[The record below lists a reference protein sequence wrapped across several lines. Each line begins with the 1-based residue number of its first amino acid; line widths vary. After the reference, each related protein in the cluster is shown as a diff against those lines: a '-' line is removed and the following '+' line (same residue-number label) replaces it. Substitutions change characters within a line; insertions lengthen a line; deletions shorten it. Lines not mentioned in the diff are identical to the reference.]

1 MFVFCIE
8 SSHARG
14 MGHLFRSLTLASE
27 LRTRGHTVRFLA
39 NDHPNSL
46 RIIRERGF
54 DVSLYDLAVVTG
66 WEKDFL
72 EAAASSPIWINDRL
86 NTQRLHTET
95 IKGLDAK
102 LVTFDDRGDGAE
114 LADLNICALLFENTE
129 DLKGRDVRLGV
140 EYMILNP
147 EIATYRRVREKLASI
162 LVTLGGADTY
172 GVTVRVA
179 KWLSS
184 NPFPVTIVTG
194 PSFQHMA
201 ELEEVVVAT
210 AAPDRFRLLK
220 QVPSLAAEM
229 YGHDLAITG
238 GGLTPFEA
246 CAAGLPCV
254 VIANEPFEIPVGRA
268 LEQSGAA
275 FFAGHHSAFDLGVL
289 ETAIPIRSMSETAM
303 TTVDLGGV
311 GRVADLLERL
321 AA

>member
-1 MFVFCIE
+1 M
-8 SSHARG
+8 
-14 MGHLFRSLTLASE
+14 TLATE
-27 LRTRGHTVRFLA
+27 LRSRGQSVLFLA

-46 RIIRERGF
+46 KIIRERGF
-54 DVSLYDLAVVTG
+54 DVALYELAAVTG

-72 EAAASSPIWINDRL
+72 EAAAPSSIWINDRL
-86 NTQRLHTET
+86 NTQLSHSET
-95 IKGLDAK
+95 ITRLGAK

-114 LADLNICALLFENTE
+114 LADINVCALLFEKTE
-129 DLKGRDVRLGV
+129 GLKGKDVRLGV

-147 EIATYRRVREKLASI
+147 EIAAYRRVRQSLASI

-184 NPFPVTIVTG
+184 KPFPVTIVTG

-201 ELEEVVVAT
+201 ELEEVVAT
-210 AAPDRFRLLK
+210 AAPDRFKLLN
-220 QVPSLAAEM
+220 QVPSLAVEM
-229 YGHDLAITG
+229 HGHDLAITG
-238 GGLTPFEA
+238 GGVTPFEA

-268 LEQSGAA
+268 LEELGAA
-275 FFAGHHSAFDLGVL
+275 FFAGHHSAFDLGIL
-289 ETAIPIRSMSETAM
+289 EKQIPIRTMSETAM
-303 TTVDLGGV
+303 TKVDLGGV

>member
-14 MGHLFRSLTLASE
+14 MGHLFRSLTLATE
-27 LRTRGHTVRFLA
+27 LRSRGHPVLFLA

-54 DVSLYDLAVVTG
+54 DVALHDLASVTG
-66 WEKDFL
+66 WENGFIEPD
-72 EAAASSPIWINDRL
+72 ASSSVWINDRL
-86 NTQRLHTET
+86 NTQRSHSEA
-95 IKGLDAK
+95 IKRLGAK

-114 LADLNICALLFENTE
+114 LADMNICALLFEKTE
-129 DLKGRDVRLGV
+129 GLKGKDVRLGV

-147 EIATYRRVREKLASI
+147 EIATYRRIREKLASI

-184 NPFPVTIVTG
+184 KPFPVTIVTG

-201 ELEEVVVAT
+201 ELEEVVAT
-210 AAPDRFRLLK
+210 AAPGRFKLLN

-229 YGHDLAITG
+229 HGHDLAITG
-238 GGLTPFEA
+238 GGVTPFEA

-268 LEQSGAA
+268 LEELGAA
-275 FFAGHHSAFDLGVL
+275 FFAGHHSAFDLGIL
-289 ETAIPIRSMSETAM
+289 EKPIPIRTMSETAM
-303 TTVDLGGV
+303 AKVDLGGV

>member
-14 MGHLFRSLTLASE
+14 MGHLFRSLTLATE
-27 LRTRGHTVRFLA
+27 LRSRGHPVLFLA

-54 DVSLYDLAVVTG
+54 DVALHDLASVTG
-66 WEKDFL
+66 WENGFIEPD
-72 EAAASSPIWINDRL
+72 ASSSVWINDRL
-86 NTQRLHTET
+86 NTQRPHSEA
-95 IKGLDAK
+95 IKRLGAK

-114 LADLNICALLFENTE
+114 LADMNICALLFEKTE
-129 DLKGRDVRLGV
+129 GLKGKDVRLGV

-147 EIATYRRVREKLASI
+147 EIAAFRRLRQSLASI

-184 NPFPVTIVTG
+184 KPFPVTIVTG

-201 ELEEVVVAT
+201 ELEEAVAT
-210 AAPDRFRLLK
+210 AAPGRFKLLK

-229 YGHDLAITG
+229 HGHDLAITG
-238 GGLTPFEA
+238 GGVTPFEA

-268 LEQSGAA
+268 LEDLGAA
-275 FFAGHHSAFDLGVL
+275 FFAGHHSAFDLGIL
-289 ETAIPIRSMSETAM
+289 ETPIPIRTMSQTAM
-303 TTVDLGGV
+303 TKVDLGGV
-311 GRVADLLERL
+311 SRVADLLERL

>member
-14 MGHLFRSLTLASE
+14 MGHLFRSLTLATE
-27 LRTRGHTVRFLA
+27 LRSRGHSVRFAA

-54 DVSLYDLAVVTG
+54 DVALYDLAAVTG
-66 WEKDFL
+66 WEEGLVDPTTVP
-72 EAAASSPIWINDRL
+72 SPIWINDRL
-86 NTQRLHTET
+86 DTRRPHSET
-95 IKGLDAK
+95 IKRLGAK

-114 LADLNICALLFENTE
+114 LADMNICALLFEKTE
-129 DLKGRDVRLGV
+129 DLKGEDIRLGV

-147 EIATYRRVREKLASI
+147 EIERYRRVRQSLASI

-184 NPFPVTIVTG
+184 KPFPVTIVTG

-201 ELEEVVVAT
+201 ELEEVVST
-210 AAPDRFRLLK
+210 AEPDRFKLLN

-238 GGLTPFEA
+238 GGVTPFEA

-268 LEQSGAA
+268 LEGLGAA
-275 FFAGHHSAFDLGVL
+275 FFAGHHSEFDLGIL
-289 ETAIPIRSMSETAM
+289 EKAIPIRSMSETAM
-303 TTVDLGGV
+303 TKVDLGGV
-311 GRVADLLERL
+311 GRIAALLERL

>member
-14 MGHLFRSLTLASE
+14 MGHLFRSLTLATE
-27 LRTRGHTVRFLA
+27 LRSRGHSIRFLA

-46 RIIRERGF
+46 RIIQERGF
-54 DVSLYDLAVVTG
+54 DVALYDLAAVTG
-66 WEKDFL
+66 WEDGFVDVGVL
-72 EAAASSPIWINDRL
+72 SPIWINDRL
-86 NTQRLHTET
+86 NTRRSHSET
-95 IKGLDAK
+95 IKRLGAK

-114 LADLNICALLFENTE
+114 LADMNICALLFEKTE
-129 DLKGRDVRLGV
+129 DLKGKDVRLGV

-147 EIATYRRVREKLASI
+147 EIAAYRRIRQSLASI

-179 KWLSS
+179 KWLTSKS
-184 NPFPVTIVTG
+184 FPVTIVTG

-201 ELEEVVVAT
+201 ELEGVVAT
-210 AAPDRFRLLK
+210 AAPGQFKLLN

-229 YGHDLAITG
+229 HGHDLAITG
-238 GGLTPFEA
+238 GGVTPFEA

-268 LEQSGAA
+268 LEELGAA
-275 FFAGHHSAFDLGVL
+275 FFAGHHSAFDLGIL
-289 ETAIPIRSMSETAM
+289 EKAIPIKSMSETAM
-303 TTVDLGGV
+303 AKVDLGGV

>member
-14 MGHLFRSLTLASE
+14 MGHLFRSLTLATE
-27 LRTRGHTVRFLA
+27 LRSRGHSVRFMA
-39 NDHPNSL
+39 NDHLNSL

-54 DVSLYDLAVVTG
+54 DAALYDLAAVTG
-66 WEKDFL
+66 WEEGLVDPTTVP
-72 EAAASSPIWINDRL
+72 SPIWINDRL
-86 NTQRLHTET
+86 NTRRSHSET
-95 IKGLDAK
+95 IKRLGAK

-114 LADLNICALLFENTE
+114 LADMNICALLFEKTE
-129 DLKGRDVRLGV
+129 SLMGKDVRLGV

-147 EIATYRRVREKLASI
+147 EIAAFRRLRQSLASI

-184 NPFPVTIVTG
+184 KPFSVTIVTG

-201 ELEEVVVAT
+201 ELEEVVAT
-210 AAPDRFRLLK
+210 AAPDRLKLLNH
-220 QVPSLAAEM
+220 VPSLAAEM
-229 YGHDLAITG
+229 HGHDLAITG
-238 GGLTPFEA
+238 GGITPFEA

-268 LEQSGAA
+268 LEELGAA
-275 FFAGHHSAFDLGVL
+275 FFAGHHSAFDLGIL
-289 ETAIPIRSMSETAM
+289 EKPIPIRTMSETAM
-303 TTVDLGGV
+303 TKVGLGGV

>member
-14 MGHLFRSLTLASE
+14 MGHLFRSLTLATE
-27 LRTRGHTVRFLA
+27 LRSRGHSVLFLA

-54 DVSLYDLAVVTG
+54 DVALYDLASVTG
-66 WEKDFL
+66 WENGFIEPD
-72 EAAASSPIWINDRL
+72 ASSSVWINDRL
-86 NTQRLHTET
+86 NTQRSHSEA
-95 IKGLDAK
+95 IKRLGAK

-114 LADLNICALLFENTE
+114 LADINVCALLFEKTE
-129 DLKGRDVRLGV
+129 GLKGKDVRLGV

-147 EIATYRRVREKLASI
+147 EIAAFRRLRQSLASI

-184 NPFPVTIVTG
+184 KPFPVTIVTG

-201 ELEEVVVAT
+201 ELEEVVAT
-210 AAPDRFRLLK
+210 AAPDRFKLLN

-229 YGHDLAITG
+229 HGHDLAITG
-238 GGLTPFEA
+238 GGITPFEA

-268 LEQSGAA
+268 LEDLGAA
-275 FFAGHHSAFDLGVL
+275 FFAGHHSAFDLGIL
-289 ETAIPIRSMSETAM
+289 ETPIPIRAMSETAM
-303 TTVDLGGV
+303 TKVDLGGV

-321 AA
+321 AT

>member
-14 MGHLFRSLTLASE
+14 MGHLFRSLTLATE
-27 LRTRGHTVRFLA
+27 LRSRGHLVLFLA

-54 DVSLYDLAVVTG
+54 DVALYDLAAVTG
-66 WEKDFL
+66 WENGFIEPD
-72 EAAASSPIWINDRL
+72 ASSVWINDRL
-86 NTQRLHTET
+86 NTQRSHSEA
-95 IKGLDAK
+95 IKRLGAK
-102 LVTFDDRGDGAE
+102 LVTFDDRGDGAG
-114 LADLNICALLFENTE
+114 LADINICALLFEKTE
-129 DLKGRDVRLGV
+129 GLKGKDVRLGV

-147 EIATYRRVREKLASI
+147 EIAAFRRLRQSLASI

-184 NPFPVTIVTG
+184 KPFPVTIVTG

-201 ELEEVVVAT
+201 ELKEVVAT
-210 AAPDRFRLLK
+210 AARDRFKLLN

-229 YGHDLAITG
+229 HGHDLAITG
-238 GGLTPFEA
+238 GGVTPFEA

-254 VIANEPFEIPVGRA
+254 VIANEPLKSR
-268 LEQSGAA
+268 SG
-275 FFAGHHSAFDLGVL
+275 V
-289 ETAIPIRSMSETAM
+289 RSR
-303 TTVDLGGV
+303 G
-311 GRVADLLERL
+311 
-321 AA
+321 

>member
-14 MGHLFRSLTLASE
+14 MGHLFRSLTLAAE
-27 LRTRGHTVRFLA
+27 LRARGRSVRFLA

-46 RIIRERGF
+46 SIIRERGF
-54 DVSLYDLAVVTG
+54 DVALYDLAAVTG

-72 EAAASSPIWINDRL
+72 ADAAPSSIWINDRL
-86 NTQRLHTET
+86 NTQRSHGET
-95 IKGLDAK
+95 VKRLGAK
-102 LVTFDDRGDGAE
+102 LVTFDDRGDGAG
-114 LADLNICALLFENTE
+114 LADINVCALLFEKTE
-129 DLKGRDVRLGV
+129 ELKGGDVRLGV

-147 EIATYRRVREKLASI
+147 EIAGYRRVREELASI

-184 NPFPVTIVTG
+184 KPFPVTIVTG

-201 ELEEVVVAT
+201 ELEEVV
-210 AAPDRFRLLK
+210 AAAVPDRFKLLN
-220 QVPSLAAEM
+220 QVPSLAEEM
-229 YGHDLAITG
+229 YEHDLAITG

-268 LEQSGAA
+268 LENLGAA
-275 FFAGHHSAFDLGVL
+275 VFAGHHSAFDLGIL
-289 ETAIPIRSMSETAM
+289 EKAIPIRSMSETAM
-303 TTVDLGGV
+303 TKVDLGGV
-311 GRVADLLERL
+311 RRVADLLERL
-321 AA
+321 VA

>member
-14 MGHLFRSLTLASE
+14 MGHLFRSLTLATE
-27 LRTRGHTVRFLA
+27 LRSRGHPVLFLA

-46 RIIRERGF
+46 RIIRERCF
-54 DVSLYDLAVVTG
+54 DVALHDLASVTG
-66 WEKDFL
+66 WENGFIEPD
-72 EAAASSPIWINDRL
+72 ASSSVWINDRL
-86 NTQRLHTET
+86 NTQRSHSEA
-95 IKGLDAK
+95 IKRLGAK

-114 LADLNICALLFENTE
+114 LADMNICALLFEKTE
-129 DLKGRDVRLGV
+129 GLKGKDVRLGV

-147 EIATYRRVREKLASI
+147 EIATYRRIREKLASI

-184 NPFPVTIVTG
+184 KPFPVTIVTG

-201 ELEEVVVAT
+201 ELEEVVAT
-210 AAPDRFRLLK
+210 AAPDRFKLLN

-229 YGHDLAITG
+229 HGHDLAITG
-238 GGLTPFEA
+238 GGVTPFEA

-268 LEQSGAA
+268 LEELGAA
-275 FFAGHHSAFDLGVL
+275 FFAGHHSAFDLGIL
-289 ETAIPIRSMSETAM
+289 EKPIPIRTMSETAM
-303 TTVDLGGV
+303 AKVDLGGV

>member
-14 MGHLFRSLTLASE
+14 MGHLFRSLTLATE
-27 LRTRGHTVRFLA
+27 LRSRGHRVLFLA

-54 DVSLYDLAVVTG
+54 DVALHDLASVTG
-66 WEKDFL
+66 WENGFI
-72 EAAASSPIWINDRL
+72 EPHASSSVWINDRL
-86 NTQRLHTET
+86 NTQRSHGEA
-95 IKGLDAK
+95 IKRLGAK

-114 LADLNICALLFENTE
+114 LADINICALLFEKTE
-129 DLKGRDVRLGV
+129 GLKGKDVRLGV

-147 EIATYRRVREKLASI
+147 EIAAFRRLRQSLASI

-172 GVTVRVA
+172 GVTVRVS
-179 KWLSS
+179 KWLS
-184 NPFPVTIVTG
+184 NKPFPVTIVTG

-201 ELEEVVVAT
+201 ELEEVVAT
-210 AAPDRFRLLK
+210 AAPDRFKLLN

-229 YGHDLAITG
+229 HGHDLAITG
-238 GGLTPFEA
+238 GGVTPFEA

-268 LEQSGAA
+268 LEGLGAA
-275 FFAGHHSAFDLGVL
+275 FFAGHHSAFDLGIL
-289 ETAIPIRSMSETAM
+289 EKPIPIRTMSETAM
-303 TTVDLGGV
+303 TKVDLGGV
-311 GRVADLLERL
+311 GRVANLLEGL
-321 AA
+321 AV

>member
-1 MFVFCIE
+1 
-8 SSHARG
+8 
-14 MGHLFRSLTLASE
+14 MGHLFRSLTLATE
-27 LRTRGHTVRFLA
+27 LRSRGQSVLFLA

-46 RIIRERGF
+46 KIIRERGF
-54 DVSLYDLAVVTG
+54 DVALYELAAVTG

-72 EAAASSPIWINDRL
+72 EAAAPSSIWINDRL
-86 NTQRLHTET
+86 NTQLSHSET
-95 IKGLDAK
+95 ITRLGAK

-114 LADLNICALLFENTE
+114 LADINVCALLFEKTE
-129 DLKGRDVRLGV
+129 GLKGKDVRLGV

-147 EIATYRRVREKLASI
+147 EIAAYRRVRQSLASI

-184 NPFPVTIVTG
+184 KPFPVTIVTG

-201 ELEEVVVAT
+201 ELEEVVAT
-210 AAPDRFRLLK
+210 AAPDRFKLLN
-220 QVPSLAAEM
+220 QVPSLAVEM
-229 YGHDLAITG
+229 HGHDLAITG
-238 GGLTPFEA
+238 GGVTPFEA

-268 LEQSGAA
+268 LEELGAA
-275 FFAGHHSAFDLGVL
+275 FFAGHHSAFDLGIL
-289 ETAIPIRSMSETAM
+289 EKQIPIRTMSETAM
-303 TTVDLGGV
+303 TKVDLGGV

>member
-27 LRTRGHTVRFLA
+27 LRSRGHSVLFLA

-54 DVSLYDLAVVTG
+54 DVALYDLAAATG
-66 WEKDFL
+66 WENDFL
-72 EAAASSPIWINDRL
+72 EAAGPSSIWINDRL
-86 NTQRLHTET
+86 NTLRSHSET
-95 IKGLDAK
+95 IRRLGAK

-114 LADLNICALLFENTE
+114 LADMNICALLFEKTE
-129 DLKGRDVRLGV
+129 GLKGKDVRLGV

-147 EIATYRRVREKLASI
+147 EIATYRRLREKLASI

-184 NPFPVTIVTG
+184 RPFPVTIVTG

-201 ELEEVVVAT
+201 ELEEVVAT
-210 AAPDRFRLLK
+210 AAPDRFKLLN

-229 YGHDLAITG
+229 HGHDLAITG
-238 GGLTPFEA
+238 GGVTPFEA

-268 LEQSGAA
+268 LEDLGAA
-275 FFAGHHSAFDLGVL
+275 FFAGHHSAFDLGIL
-289 ETAIPIRSMSETAM
+289 ETPIPIRTMSQTAM
-303 TTVDLGGV
+303 TKMDLGGL

-321 AA
+321 TA

>member
-14 MGHLFRSLTLASE
+14 MGHLFRSLTLATE
-27 LRTRGHTVRFLA
+27 LRSRGHSIRFLA

-46 RIIRERGF
+46 RIIQERGF
-54 DVSLYDLAVVTG
+54 DVALYDLAAVTG
-66 WEKDFL
+66 WENGFIEPDVT
-72 EAAASSPIWINDRL
+72 SSVWINDRL
-86 NTQRLHTET
+86 NTQRSHSEA
-95 IKGLDAK
+95 IKRLGAK

-114 LADLNICALLFENTE
+114 LADMNICALLFEKTE
-129 DLKGRDVRLGV
+129 DLKGKDVRLGV

-147 EIATYRRVREKLASI
+147 EIAAFRRLRQSLASI

-179 KWLSS
+179 KWLS
-184 NPFPVTIVTG
+184 NKPFPVTIVTG

-201 ELEEVVVAT
+201 ELEEVVAT
-210 AAPDRFRLLK
+210 AAPDRFKLLN

-229 YGHDLAITG
+229 HGHDLAITG
-238 GGLTPFEA
+238 GGVTPFEA

-268 LEQSGAA
+268 LEELGAA
-275 FFAGHHSAFDLGVL
+275 FFAGHHSAFDLGIL
-289 ETAIPIRSMSETAM
+289 EKAIPIKSMSETAM
-303 TTVDLGGV
+303 AKVDLGGV

>member
-14 MGHLFRSLTLASE
+14 MGHLFRSLTLATE
-27 LRTRGHTVRFLA
+27 LRSRGHSVLFLA

-54 DVSLYDLAVVTG
+54 DVALYDLTSVTG
-66 WEKDFL
+66 WENGVIEPD
-72 EAAASSPIWINDRL
+72 ASSSVWINDRL
-86 NTQRLHTET
+86 NTQRSHSEA
-95 IKGLDAK
+95 IKRLGAK

-114 LADLNICALLFENTE
+114 LADINVCALLFERTE
-129 DLKGRDVRLGV
+129 DLKGKDVRLGV

-147 EIATYRRVREKLASI
+147 EIAAYRRVRQSLASI

-179 KWLSS
+179 KWLTSKS
-184 NPFPVTIVTG
+184 FPVTIVTG

-201 ELEEVVVAT
+201 ELEEVVAT
-210 AAPDRFRLLK
+210 AAPDRFKLLN

-229 YGHDLAITG
+229 HGHDLAITG
-238 GGLTPFEA
+238 GGVTPFEA

-254 VIANEPFEIPVGRA
+254 VIANESFEIPVGRA
-268 LEQSGAA
+268 LEELGAA
-275 FFAGHHSAFDLGVL
+275 FFAGYHSAFDLGIL
-289 ETAIPIRSMSETAM
+289 EKPIPIKSMSETAM
-303 TTVDLGGV
+303 AKVDLGGV

>member
-1 MFVFCIE
+1 
-8 SSHARG
+8 
-14 MGHLFRSLTLASE
+14 MGHLFRSLTLATE
-27 LRTRGHTVRFLA
+27 LRSRGHPIRFLA

-54 DVSLYDLAVVTG
+54 DVGLYDLVAVTG

-72 EAAASSPIWINDRL
+72 EANAPSPIWINDRL
-86 NTQRLHTET
+86 NTQRSHSET
-95 IKGLDAK
+95 IKRLDAK

-114 LADLNICALLFENTE
+114 LADMNICALLFDNTE
-129 DLKGRDVRLGV
+129 GLKGRDVRLGP

-147 EIATYRRVREKLASI
+147 EIAGYRRVREKLASI
-162 LVTLGGADTY
+162 IVTLGGADTY

-184 NPFPVTIVTG
+184 KTLPVTIVTG
-194 PSFQHMA
+194 PSFQHVA
-201 ELEEVVVAT
+201 ELEEVVS
-210 AAPDRFRLLK
+210 AASPGRFRLLN

-229 YGHDLAITG
+229 HRHDLAITG
-238 GGLTPFEA
+238 GGITPFEA

-268 LEQSGAA
+268 LEKLGAA
-275 FFAGHHSAFDLGVL
+275 FFAGHHSAFDLGIL
-289 ETAIPIRSMSETAM
+289 EKAIPIRSMSEIAM
-303 TTVDLGGV
+303 TKVDLGGV

>member
-14 MGHLFRSLTLASE
+14 MGHLFRSLTLATE
-27 LRTRGHTVRFLA
+27 LRSRGQSVLFLA

-46 RIIRERGF
+46 KIIRERGF
-54 DVSLYDLAVVTG
+54 DVALYELAAVTG

-72 EAAASSPIWINDRL
+72 EAAAPSSIWINDRL
-86 NTQRLHTET
+86 NTQLSHSET
-95 IKGLDAK
+95 ITRLGAK

-114 LADLNICALLFENTE
+114 LADINVCALLFEKTE
-129 DLKGRDVRLGV
+129 GLKGKDVRLGV

-147 EIATYRRVREKLASI
+147 EIAAYRRVRQSLASI

-184 NPFPVTIVTG
+184 KPFPVTIVTG

-201 ELEEVVVAT
+201 ELEEVVAT
-210 AAPDRFRLLK
+210 AAPDRFKLLN
-220 QVPSLAAEM
+220 QVPSLAVEM
-229 YGHDLAITG
+229 HGHDLAITG
-238 GGLTPFEA
+238 GGVTPFEA

-268 LEQSGAA
+268 LEELGAA
-275 FFAGHHSAFDLGVL
+275 FFAGHHSAFDLGIL
-289 ETAIPIRSMSETAM
+289 EKQIPIRTMSETAM
-303 TTVDLGGV
+303 TKVDLGGV

>member
-14 MGHLFRSLTLASE
+14 MGHLFRSLTLATE
-27 LRTRGHTVRFLA
+27 LRSRGHSVLFLA

-54 DVSLYDLAVVTG
+54 DVALYDLTAVTG
-66 WEKDFL
+66 WENGFIEPD
-72 EAAASSPIWINDRL
+72 ASSSVWINDRL
-86 NTQRLHTET
+86 NTQRSHSEA
-95 IKGLDAK
+95 IKRLGAK

-114 LADLNICALLFENTE
+114 LADMNICALLFEKTE
-129 DLKGRDVRLGV
+129 GLKGKDVRLGV

-147 EIATYRRVREKLASI
+147 EIAAFRRLRQSLASV

-184 NPFPVTIVTG
+184 KPFPITIVTG

-201 ELEEVVVAT
+201 ELEEVVAT
-210 AAPDRFRLLK
+210 AAPGRFKLLN

-229 YGHDLAITG
+229 HGHDLAITG
-238 GGLTPFEA
+238 GGVTPFEA

-254 VIANEPFEIPVGRA
+254 VIANEPFEVPVGRA
-268 LEQSGAA
+268 LEDLGAA
-275 FFAGHHSAFDLGVL
+275 FFAGHHSAFDLGIL
-289 ETAIPIRSMSETAM
+289 ETPIPIRTMSQTAM
-303 TTVDLGGV
+303 TKVDLGGV

>member
-14 MGHLFRSLTLASE
+14 MGHLFRSLTLAAE
-27 LRTRGHTVRFLA
+27 LRSRGHSVRFLA

-54 DVSLYDLAVVTG
+54 DVALYDLAAVTG
-66 WEKDFL
+66 WE
-72 EAAASSPIWINDRL
+72 EAFVDPAGPSPIWINDRL
-86 NTQRLHTET
+86 NTRRSHSET
-95 IKGLDAK
+95 IKGLGAK

-114 LADLNICALLFENTE
+114 LADVNICALVFEKTE
-129 DLKGRDVRLGV
+129 DLRGKDVRLGV

-147 EIATYRRVREKLASI
+147 EIERYRRVRQGLASI

-184 NPFPVTIVTG
+184 KPFPVTIVTG

-201 ELEEVVVAT
+201 ELEEVVST
-210 AAPDRFRLLK
+210 AAPDRFKLLS

-229 YGHDLAITG
+229 YRHDLAITG
-238 GGLTPFEA
+238 GGVTPFEA

-268 LEQSGAA
+268 LEQLGVA
-275 FFAGHHSAFDLGVL
+275 FFAGHHSEFDLGTL
-289 ETAIPIRSMSETAM
+289 EKAIPIRRMSETAM
-303 TTVDLGGV
+303 TKVDLGGV
-311 GRVADLLERL
+311 DRVADLLERL

>member
-14 MGHLFRSLTLASE
+14 MGHLFRSLTLATE
-27 LRTRGHTVRFLA
+27 LRSRGHSVLFLA

-54 DVSLYDLAVVTG
+54 DVALYDLAAVTG
-66 WEKDFL
+66 WENGFIEPD
-72 EAAASSPIWINDRL
+72 ASSSVWINDRL
-86 NTQRLHTET
+86 NTQRSHSEA
-95 IKGLDAK
+95 IKRLGAK

-114 LADLNICALLFENTE
+114 LADINICALLFERTE
-129 DLKGRDVRLGV
+129 GLKGNDVRLGV

-147 EIATYRRVREKLASI
+147 EIAAFRRLRQSLASI

-179 KWLSS
+179 KWLS
-184 NPFPVTIVTG
+184 NKPFPVTIVTG

-201 ELEEVVVAT
+201 ELEEVVAT
-210 AAPDRFRLLK
+210 AAPDRFKLLN

-229 YGHDLAITG
+229 HGHDLAITG
-238 GGLTPFEA
+238 GGVTPFEA

-268 LEQSGAA
+268 LEELGAA
-275 FFAGHHSAFDLGVL
+275 FFAGHHTAFDLGIL
-289 ETAIPIRSMSETAM
+289 EKPIPIRTMSETAM
-303 TTVDLGGV
+303 TKVDLGGV

>member
-14 MGHLFRSLTLASE
+14 MGHLFRSLTLATE
-27 LRTRGHTVRFLA
+27 LRSRGHQIRFLA

-46 RIIRERGF
+46 KIIRERGF
-54 DVSLYDLAVVTG
+54 DVACYDLAAVTG

-72 EAAASSPIWINDRL
+72 EATAPSSIWINDRL
-86 NTQRLHTET
+86 NTQRSHSET
-95 IKGLDAK
+95 IKRLGAK

-114 LADLNICALLFENTE
+114 LTDMNICALLFEKTE
-129 DLKGRDVRLGV
+129 GLKGGDVRLGV

-147 EIATYRRVREKLASI
+147 EIAGYRRVREKLASI

-184 NPFPVTIVTG
+184 KPFPVTIVTG

-201 ELEEVVVAT
+201 ELEEVVAM
-210 AAPDRFRLLK
+210 AAPDRFRLLN

-254 VIANEPFEIPVGRA
+254 VVANEPFEIPVGRA
-268 LEQSGAA
+268 LEELGAA
-275 FFAGHHSAFDLGVL
+275 FFAGHHSAFDLGIL
-289 ETAIPIRSMSETAM
+289 EKAIPIRSMSETAM
-303 TTVDLGGV
+303 TKVDLGGV

>member
-14 MGHLFRSLTLASE
+14 MGHLFRSLTLATE
-27 LRTRGHTVRFLA
+27 LRSHGHSVRFLA

-54 DVSLYDLAVVTG
+54 DVALYDLAAETG
-66 WEKDFL
+66 WENGFIEPD
-72 EAAASSPIWINDRL
+72 ASSSVWINDRL
-86 NTQRLHTET
+86 NTQRSHSEA
-95 IKGLDAK
+95 IKRLGAK

-114 LADLNICALLFENTE
+114 LADINICALLFEKTE
-129 DLKGRDVRLGV
+129 GLKGRDVRLGV

-147 EIATYRRVREKLASI
+147 EIAAFRRLRQSLASI

-184 NPFPVTIVTG
+184 KPFPVTIVTG

-201 ELEEVVVAT
+201 ELEEVVAT
-210 AAPDRFRLLK
+210 AALDRFKLLN

-229 YGHDLAITG
+229 HGHDLAITG
-238 GGLTPFEA
+238 GGITPFEA

-268 LEQSGAA
+268 LEDLGAA
-275 FFAGHHSAFDLGVL
+275 FFAGHHSAFDLGIL
-289 ETAIPIRSMSETAM
+289 ETPIPIRAMSETAM
-303 TTVDLGGV
+303 TKVDLGGV

>member
-14 MGHLFRSLTLASE
+14 MGHLFRSLTLAAE
-27 LRTRGHTVRFLA
+27 LRTRGHSVRFLA

-54 DVSLYDLAVVTG
+54 DVALYDLAAVTG
-66 WEKDFL
+66 WEEGVVNPAGL
-72 EAAASSPIWINDRL
+72 SPIWINDRL
-86 NTQRLHTET
+86 NTRRSHSETLKRL
-95 IKGLDAK
+95 GAK

-114 LADLNICALLFENTE
+114 LADVNICALLFEQTG
-129 DLKGRDVRLGV
+129 DLRGKDVRLGV

-147 EIATYRRVREKLASI
+147 EIAAYRRVRQGLASV

-184 NPFPVTIVTG
+184 KPFPVTIVTG

-201 ELEEVVVAT
+201 ELQEVVS
-210 AAPDRFRLLK
+210 AAVPDRFKLLN

-268 LEQSGAA
+268 LEQLGAA

-303 TTVDLGGV
+303 TKVDLSGV
-311 GRVADLLERL
+311 GRVATLLESL
-321 AA
+321 SA

>member
-1 MFVFCIE
+1 
-8 SSHARG
+8 
-14 MGHLFRSLTLASE
+14 MGHLFRSLTLATE
-27 LRTRGHTVRFLA
+27 LRSRGHPVLFLA

-54 DVSLYDLAVVTG
+54 DVALHDLASVTG
-66 WEKDFL
+66 WENGFIEPD
-72 EAAASSPIWINDRL
+72 ASSSVWINDRL
-86 NTQRLHTET
+86 NTQRSHSET
-95 IKGLDAK
+95 IKRLGAK

-114 LADLNICALLFENTE
+114 LADVNICALLFEKTE
-129 DLKGRDVRLGV
+129 GLKGKDVRLGV

-147 EIATYRRVREKLASI
+147 EIAAFRRLRQSLASI

-184 NPFPVTIVTG
+184 KPFPVTIVTG

-201 ELEEVVVAT
+201 ELEEVVAT
-210 AAPDRFRLLK
+210 AAPGRFKLLN

-229 YGHDLAITG
+229 HGHDLAITG
-238 GGLTPFEA
+238 GGVTPFEA

-268 LEQSGAA
+268 LEDLGAA
-275 FFAGHHSAFDLGVL
+275 FFAGHHSAFDLGIL
-289 ETAIPIRSMSETAM
+289 ETPIPIRSMSETAM
-303 TTVDLGGV
+303 TKVDLGGV

>member
-14 MGHLFRSLTLASE
+14 MGHLFRSLTLAAE
-27 LRTRGHTVRFLA
+27 LRSRGHPVLFLA

-54 DVSLYDLAVVTG
+54 DVALHDLASVTG
-66 WEKDFL
+66 WENGFIEPD
-72 EAAASSPIWINDRL
+72 ASSSVWINDRL
-86 NTQRLHTET
+86 NTQRSHSEA
-95 IKGLDAK
+95 IKRLGAK

-114 LADLNICALLFENTE
+114 LADMNICALLFEKTE
-129 DLKGRDVRLGV
+129 GLKGKDVRLGV

-147 EIATYRRVREKLASI
+147 EIATYRRIREKLASI

-172 GVTVRVA
+172 RVTVRVA

-184 NPFPVTIVTG
+184 KPFPVTIVTG

-201 ELEEVVVAT
+201 ELEEVVAT
-210 AAPDRFRLLK
+210 AAPDRFKLLN

-229 YGHDLAITG
+229 HGHDLAITG
-238 GGLTPFEA
+238 GGVTPFEA

-268 LEQSGAA
+268 LEELGAA
-275 FFAGHHSAFDLGVL
+275 FFAGHHSAFDLGIL
-289 ETAIPIRSMSETAM
+289 EKPIPIKSMSETAM
-303 TTVDLGGV
+303 AKVDLGGV

>member
-1 MFVFCIE
+1 L
-8 SSHARG
+8 G
-14 MGHLFRSLTLASE
+14 
-27 LRTRGHTVRFLA
+27 
-39 NDHPNSL
+39 
-46 RIIRERGF
+46 
-54 DVSLYDLAVVTG
+54 
-66 WEKDFL
+66 
-72 EAAASSPIWINDRL
+72 
-86 NTQRLHTET
+86 
-95 IKGLDAK
+95 AK

-114 LADLNICALLFENTE
+114 LADMNICALLFEKTE
-129 DLKGRDVRLGV
+129 GLKGKDVRLGV

-147 EIATYRRVREKLASI
+147 EIAAFRRLRQSLASI

-184 NPFPVTIVTG
+184 KPFPVTIVTG

-201 ELEEVVVAT
+201 ELEEVVAT
-210 AAPDRFRLLK
+210 AAPDRFKLLN

-229 YGHDLAITG
+229 HGHDLAITG
-238 GGLTPFEA
+238 GGITPFEA

-268 LEQSGAA
+268 LEDLGAA
-275 FFAGHHSAFDLGVL
+275 FFAGHHSAFDLGIL
-289 ETAIPIRSMSETAM
+289 ETPIPIRTMSQTAM
-303 TTVDLGGV
+303 TKVDLGGV

>member
-14 MGHLFRSLTLASE
+14 MGHLFRSLTLATE
-27 LRTRGHTVRFLA
+27 LRSRGHPVLFLA

-54 DVSLYDLAVVTG
+54 DVALHDLASVTG
-66 WEKDFL
+66 WENGFIEPD
-72 EAAASSPIWINDRL
+72 ASSSVWINDRL
-86 NTQRLHTET
+86 NTQRSHSEA
-95 IKGLDAK
+95 IKRLGAK

-114 LADLNICALLFENTE
+114 LADMNIGALLFEKTE
-129 DLKGRDVRLGV
+129 GLKGKDVRLGV

-147 EIATYRRVREKLASI
+147 EIATYRRIREKLASI

-184 NPFPVTIVTG
+184 KPFPVTIVTG

-201 ELEEVVVAT
+201 ELEEVVAT
-210 AAPDRFRLLK
+210 AAPGRFKLLN

-229 YGHDLAITG
+229 HGHDLAITG
-238 GGLTPFEA
+238 GGVTPFEA

-268 LEQSGAA
+268 LEELGAA
-275 FFAGHHSAFDLGVL
+275 FFAGHHSAFDLGIL
-289 ETAIPIRSMSETAM
+289 EKPIPIRTMSETAM
-303 TTVDLGGV
+303 AKVDLGGV

>member
-14 MGHLFRSLTLASE
+14 MGHLFRSLTLATE
-27 LRTRGHTVRFLA
+27 LRSRGHPVLFLA

-54 DVSLYDLAVVTG
+54 DVALHDLASVTG
-66 WEKDFL
+66 WENGFIEPD
-72 EAAASSPIWINDRL
+72 ASSSVWINDRL
-86 NTQRLHTET
+86 NTQRSHAEA
-95 IKGLDAK
+95 IKRLGAK

-114 LADLNICALLFENTE
+114 LADMNICALLFEKTE
-129 DLKGRDVRLGV
+129 GLKGKDVRLGV

-147 EIATYRRVREKLASI
+147 EIAAFRRLRQSLASI

-184 NPFPVTIVTG
+184 KPFPVTIVTG

-201 ELEEVVVAT
+201 ELEEVVAT
-210 AAPDRFRLLK
+210 AAPGRFKLLN

-229 YGHDLAITG
+229 HGHDLAITG
-238 GGLTPFEA
+238 GGVTPFEA

-254 VIANEPFEIPVGRA
+254 VIANEPF
-268 LEQSGAA
+268 
-275 FFAGHHSAFDLGVL
+275 
-289 ETAIPIRSMSETAM
+289 
-303 TTVDLGGV
+303 
-311 GRVADLLERL
+311 
-321 AA
+321 

>member
-14 MGHLFRSLTLASE
+14 MGHLFRSLTLATE
-27 LRTRGHTVRFLA
+27 LRSRGHSVRFLA

-54 DVSLYDLAVVTG
+54 DVARYDLAAVTG

-72 EAAASSPIWINDRL
+72 EATGPSPIWINDRL
-86 NTQRLHTET
+86 NTQRSHGET
-95 IKGLDAK
+95 IKRLDAK

-114 LADLNICALLFENTE
+114 LADMNICALLFDNTE
-129 DLKGRDVRLGV
+129 GLRGRDVRLGA

-147 EIATYRRVREKLASI
+147 EIAGYRRVREKLASI

-184 NPFPVTIVTG
+184 KPFPVTIVTG
-194 PSFQHMA
+194 PSFQHVA
-201 ELEEVVVAT
+201 ELEEVVS
-210 AAPDRFRLLK
+210 AASPGRFRLLN

-229 YGHDLAITG
+229 HRHDLAITG
-238 GGLTPFEA
+238 GGITPFEA

-268 LEQSGAA
+268 LEKLGAA
-275 FFAGHHSAFDLGVL
+275 FFAGHHSAFDLGIL
-289 ETAIPIRSMSETAM
+289 EKTIPIRTMSEIAM
-303 TTVDLGGV
+303 TKVDLGGV

>member
-14 MGHLFRSLTLASE
+14 MGHLFRSLTLATE
-27 LRTRGHTVRFLA
+27 LRSRGHSIRFLA

-46 RIIRERGF
+46 RIIQERGF
-54 DVSLYDLAVVTG
+54 DVALYDLAAVTG
-66 WEKDFL
+66 WENGFIEPDVT
-72 EAAASSPIWINDRL
+72 SSVWINDRL
-86 NTQRLHTET
+86 NTQRSHSEA
-95 IKGLDAK
+95 IKRLGAK

-114 LADLNICALLFENTE
+114 LADMNICALLFEKTE
-129 DLKGRDVRLGV
+129 DLKGKDVRLGV

-147 EIATYRRVREKLASI
+147 EIAAFRRLRQSLASI

-179 KWLSS
+179 KWLS
-184 NPFPVTIVTG
+184 NKPFPVTIVTG
-194 PSFQHMA
+194 PSFQHMT
-201 ELEEVVVAT
+201 ELEEVVAT
-210 AAPDRFRLLK
+210 AAPDRFKLLN

-229 YGHDLAITG
+229 HGHDLAITG
-238 GGLTPFEA
+238 GGVTPFEA

-268 LEQSGAA
+268 LEELGAA
-275 FFAGHHSAFDLGVL
+275 FFAGHHSAFDLGIL
-289 ETAIPIRSMSETAM
+289 EKAIPIKSMSETAM
-303 TTVDLGGV
+303 AKVDLGGV